1 MKEKIGEVVL
11 FNLLFIVIIHFC
23 IINGQ
28 SLLEDPVSFEKKDSI
43 KGKIL
48 DIPEVHF
55 NSGYSA
61 YSNKNF
67 EKAKK
72 DFELASQTDSENLK
86 SMSYYNLGNTLHSK
100 GELEKSLLAF
110 RKAIELNPKDLDSK
124 FNYELTKR
132 LLQKSQKEQSQ
143 QQRSDEEKEES
154 QKQSGQNEQ
163 EQSNDNDSKK
173 QESQQQE
180 SQQQESQQQES
191 QQQEPEYDSKKPNAE
206 ATLDALKADE
216 ENLMKRKLDNA
227 KLKILDK

>member
-110 RKAIELNPKDLDSK
+110 RKAIELNPNDLDSK

-143 QQRSDEEKEES
+143 QQQSDEEKKDQQKEES
-154 QKQSGQNEQ
+154 EKQSGQDKQ
-163 EQSNDNDSKK
+163 EASNDNN
-173 QESQQQE
+173 SQQQE
-180 SQQQESQQQES
+180 PQE
-191 QQQEPEYDSKKPNAE
+191 QEPEYDSKKPNAE
-206 ATLDALKADE
+206 VTLDALKADE
-216 ENLMKRKLDNA
+216 ENLMKRKLDKA
-227 KLKILDK
+227 KLKILDTDW

>member
-1 MKEKIGEVVL
+1 MR
-11 FNLLFIVIIHFC
+11 
-23 IINGQ
+23 
-28 SLLEDPVSFEKKDSI
+28 P
-43 KGKIL
+43 
-48 DIPEVHF
+48 
-55 NSGYSA
+55 
-61 YSNKNF
+61 NKNF

-163 EQSNDNDSKK
+163 EQS
-173 QESQQQE
+173 
-180 SQQQESQQQES
+180 
-191 QQQEPEYDSKKPNAE
+191 
-206 ATLDALKADE
+206 
-216 ENLMKRKLDNA
+216 KL
-227 KLKILDK
+227 